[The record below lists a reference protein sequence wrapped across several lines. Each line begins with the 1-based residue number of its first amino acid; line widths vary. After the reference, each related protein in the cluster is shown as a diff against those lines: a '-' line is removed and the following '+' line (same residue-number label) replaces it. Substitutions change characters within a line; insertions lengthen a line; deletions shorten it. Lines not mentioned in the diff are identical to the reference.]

1 MDYKETDFS
10 FLYCQSYS
18 WKLDIQVKPL
28 ESQTH
33 RCRADFIQFFVERY
47 RHEYRYDCGKHIGN
61 RLGVHNSI

>member
-33 RCRADFIQFFVERY
+33 RCRVDELVGNLTAHRLCLSER
-47 RHEYRYDCGKHIGN
+47 
-61 RLGVHNSI
+61 